1 VYPKDFLNS
10 LFQIQDPGRLAN
22 LKRIFGSGGSEI
34 GGLKIL
40 AQLSVKVSD
49 QVESIPYKTIA
60 FIYGRKIPNAEVG
73 NIASSLRHAARI
85 KEAGSDT
92 SKGLSFDKR
101 FDMLVSSRNYVTLKD
116 HLIRIIP
123 FLDEYPINYEYLL
136 KDLLNWSADTRDKWI
151 ESYYQS

>member
-1 VYPKDFLNS
+1 MNSKDFLDR

-40 AQLSVKVSD
+40 AQLGVEVSNPI
-49 QVESIPYKTIA
+49 ESIPYKIIA
-60 FIYGRKIPNAEVG
+60 FIYGRKIPNAEVPFA
-73 NIASSLRHAARI
+73 NTLRHAARI

-116 HLIRIIP
+116 HLIRVIP

-136 KDLLNWSADTRDKWI
+136 KDLLNWSDDTRDKWI